1 MHPHAQLIERFY
13 RAFAAR
19 DAEAMIACYAP
30 DVRFSDPVFVDLTAA
45 EARGMWRMLTE
56 RAKDLRVEPSGIEA
70 DERGGSAH
78 WDAFY
83 TFSATGRSVENN
95 IEARFV
101 FRDGLIAQH
110 VDDFDLWRWSR
121 QALGPVGALLGW
133 SPLLRAKIRKN
144 ARAGLA
150 AYMKQHPEKQA

>member
-13 RAFAAR
+13 RAFAVR
-19 DAEAMIACYAP
+19 DAEAMVACYAP
-30 DVRFSDPVFVDLTAA
+30 DVRFSDAVFVDLSAS
-45 EARGMWRMLTE
+45 EARAMWRMLAA
-56 RAKDLRVEPSGIEA
+56 RAKDLRIEPSGIEA

-95 IEARFV
+95 VDARFA
-101 FRDGLIAQH
+101 FKDGLIVDH
-110 VDDFDLWRWSR
+110 VDTFDLWRWSR
-121 QALGPVGALLGW
+121 QALGLSGLVLGW
-133 SPLLRAKIRKN
+133 SPMLRKKIRKN

-150 AYMKQHPEKQA
+150 TYMRENPEK